1 MRCQPVSDISRQVAF
16 ADGAAAAEASLR
28 ILRSTLQWGHLCPVS
43 RPNLLLLP
51 PRDRLFII
59 VSVCVSV
66 LCLCGRPPRTPYPAT
81 RSRQTNPTHSSW
93 TSDLTC
99 SSQVRL

>member
-51 PRDRLFII
+51 PRDRLFLI
-59 VSVCVSV
+59 VSVCPSV
-66 LCLCGRPPRTPYPAT
+66 CLCCACAVDRPGHPTLPPDPGRPTRPIRPGPAT
-81 RSRQTNPTHSSW
+81 
-93 TSDLTC
+93 
-99 SSQVRL
+99 